1 VSSFGNLE
9 TQRLVLKR
17 LHNTLRTT
25 KKSFQGKP
33 QAPAFANTAFH
44 SIPAD
49 ALGYDFPKKTRKHN
63 FTTETS
69 GFPTFLMLQT

>member
-1 VSSFGNLE
+1 
-9 TQRLVLKR
+9 
-17 LHNTLRTT
+17 
-25 KKSFQGKP
+25 KP